1 MKVNVSFKNKEVNLE
16 MGLKNKFVGFV
27 TEQKGEYDEF
37 DIVYLKQTD
46 NIYSTIKS
54 NLGETVYAT
63 TQDIVNSINIYQK
76 TDNEHV
82 KEINILIIG

>member
-1 MKVNVSFKNKEVNLE
+1 V
-16 MGLKNKFVGFV
+16 GLKNKFVGF
-27 TEQKGEYDEF
+27 TTDQKEEYGEF

-54 NLGETVYAT
+54 NFGETVYAT
-63 TQDIVNSINIYQK
+63 TQDIVNSINMYQK
-76 TDNEHV
+76 TDNEYV